1 MARTWLELSTNL
13 IVESP
18 LSGLVCHGQFGGES
32 YTGRLPLL
40 SKDKMT
46 ELKNERMTI
55 WENEIMT

>member
-13 IVESP
+13 IIESP

-32 YTGRLPLL
+32 YTVRLPLL

-55 WENEIMT
+55 